1 MDSGSATLRLFALT
15 EIMAHYYNPIT
26 GKVETVNAAKK
37 KAVDEYYNRKTKLS
51 VFRNPLL
58 IVGVLAGVGFLG
70 LKLKDLWTLVKVET
84 SEAADKVIETV
95 IDPFQ
100 ITGYEEKAKFLR
112 DWNACGVKYP
122 KGSWF
127 RTARMSACMIGKGYT
142 SEAIGEGL
150 EAALKK
156 L

>member
-1 MDSGSATLRLFALT
+1 
-15 EIMAHYYNPIT
+15 MAYYYNPIS
-26 GKVETVNAAKK
+26 GKVETVSKAEK
-37 KAVDEYYNRKTKLS
+37 KAVDEYYNRKTKIS
-51 VFRNPLL
+51 AFRNPLL

-84 SEAADKVIETV
+84 SVVADKVIETV
-95 IDPFQ
+95 TDPFQ

-112 DWNACGVKYP
+112 DWNVCGLKYP

-127 RTARMSACMIGKGYT
+127 RTARISACMLGKGWT
-142 SEAIGEGL
+142 SEIIGEGL